1 MAILIRQTDTFRKWE
16 RALGDPKAQAL
27 IAARLNRVAYGL
39 LGDVKS
45 VGDGVSEI
53 RVHYGPGYRIY
64 FTRRGNEIIVLLCGG
79 DKGSQRRDIAAAKVL
94 ASQLD
99 D

>member
-16 RALGDPKAQAL
+16 RALSDPKAQAL
-27 IAARLNRVAYGL
+27 IAARLNRIAYGL

-45 VGDGVSEI
+45 VGEGVSEI

>member
-1 MAILIRQTDTFRKWE
+1 MTLLIKQTDTFRKWE
-16 RALGDPKAQAL
+16 GALGDAKARAS
-27 IAARLNRVAYGL
+27 IAARLNRIAYGL
-39 LGDVKS
+39 LGDVKT

-53 RVHYGPGYRIY
+53 RIHYGPGYRIY

-79 DKGSQRRDIAAAKVL
+79 DKTSQKRDIAAAKAL
-94 ASQLD
+94 AARLD

>member
-1 MAILIRQTDTFRKWE
+1 MAMLIRQTDTFRKWE
-16 RALGDPKAQAL
+16 RTLDDSKVQAL
-27 IAARLNRVAYGL
+27 IAARLNRIAYGL
-39 LGDVKS
+39 LGDVKP

-53 RVHYGPGYRIY
+53 RIHYGPGYRIY

-79 DKGSQRRDIAAAKVL
+79 DKDSQKRDIATAKTL
-94 ASQLD
+94 ATRLD